1 MNKEERLIQSI
12 RNGNKKDLGKVYTIH
27 KPQFVDFAKKY
38 TKEED
43 MILDI
48 YQDSVIILYENI
60 LSGKLATLQSSL
72 KTYLFAIGK
81 HKLMEYSR
89 KKGKAPHVNIPIEE
103 INLFEEIDP
112 YGMDLEDEKAIL
124 LQTAY
129 RKLGQKCREVLR
141 LFYYEGK
148 KLDEIQ
154 QTLRYDSK
162 DTVKSQKSRCL
173 KQLKEIVGA
182 YEKQ

>member
-1 MNKEERLIQSI
+1 MNKEERLIQGI
-12 RNGNKKDLGKVYTIH
+12 RYGNKKELEIVYTKY
-27 KPQFVDFAKKY
+27 KPHFTNFARKY
-38 TKEED
+38 HIEEEL
-43 MILDI
+43 IQDI
-48 YQDSVIILYENI
+48 YQDSVIVLYENI
-60 LSGKLATLQSSL
+60 LNGKLTKLQSSL

-81 HKLMEYSR
+81 HKLIEHLR
-89 KKGKAPHVNIPIEE
+89 HVEKTPRINIPVEE
-103 INLFEEIDP
+103 INLLEEIAPFELD
-112 YGMDLEDEKAIL
+112 GEDEQATL
-124 LQTAY
+124 LQKAY
-129 RKLGQKCREVLR
+129 RQLGKKCQEVLR

-154 QTLRYDSK
+154 ECLHYDSK

>member
-1 MNKEERLIQSI
+1 
-12 RNGNKKDLGKVYTIH
+12 
-27 KPQFVDFAKKY
+27 
-38 TKEED
+38 
-43 MILDI
+43 
-48 YQDSVIILYENI
+48 
-60 LSGKLATLQSSL
+60 
-72 KTYLFAIGK
+72 
-81 HKLMEYSR
+81 MEYSR